1 MYRSGNISE
10 PGHKVR
16 IRELDEGN
24 FEEIAVNQV
33 RYFRLPWGSVSKVR
47 IMGIVIDSWENNDRT
62 FARLEIHDG
71 TGSIQIKAWEEDISR
86 ITDPDTNKPYEV
98 GSIVDIIGR
107 IRSWR
112 DTIYLYPI
120 LVNKVKDP
128 NLILLRELEILRRT
142 LRHISPPMKKPDIYT
157 TNATIIRLL
166 KDLGPL
172 SLDEISDLLKS
183 DPNDVSR
190 KIVELRSSGLIYE
203 KDGKYVYIGR

>member
-1 MYRSGNISE
+1 MYGSGNISE
-10 PGHKVR
+10 PSHKVR
-16 IRELDEGN
+16 IRELSEGN

-47 IMGIVIDSWENNDRT
+47 IIGIVIDSWESNDGT

-86 ITDPDTNKPYEV
+86 ITDPDTNKLYEV
-98 GSIVDIIGR
+98 GSILDVIGR

-120 LVNKVKDP
+120 LINKVEDP

-142 LRHISPPMKKPDIYT
+142 LRHISPPKRRSDIYT

-172 SLDEISDLLKS
+172 SLSEISDLLKL
-183 DPNDVSR
+183 DLNDVSR
-190 KIVELRSSGLIYE
+190 KIAELRSSGLIYE
-203 KDGKYVYIGR
+203 KDDKYVYIGR